1 MRLLR
6 LLCVAAVLCA
16 AAGWMS
22 AAVAAPSEAAP
33 AHAAAEH
40 GTPAGEHGGHSP
52 NPLEWKGDLALWTLV
67 VFLLLM
73 AILGRFAWGPIAAGL
88 AKREKSI
95 ADQIAQAE
103 HNNQEARRLLADYQQ
118 KLDRSQDEV
127 RAILEQARR
136 DAEQTGHDLID
147 KARNEAKREQEKA
160 VRDIEQAS
168 SAAIKELAEHSAK
181 LAILLAGKIVG
192 QHLRPEDHAEL
203 IRRTLAEFP
212 AGERSA
218 SQPRQQR

>member
-6 LLCVAAVLCA
+6 LLCVAVALVA

-22 AAVAAPSEAAP
+22 TARVEASP
-33 AHAAAEH
+33 PAAAH
-40 GTPAGEHGGHSP
+40 GAAGHGAAADAHGGHAP
-52 NPLEWKGDLALWTLV
+52 DPLEWKGDLALWTLV

-73 AILGRFAWGPIAAGL
+73 AILGRFAWGPIASGL

-103 HNNQEARRLLADYQQ
+103 HNHQESRRLLADYQQ

-127 RAILEQARR
+127 RAILDQARR
-136 DAEQTGHDLID
+136 DAEQTGRDLID
-147 KARNEAKREQEKA
+147 KARTEAKREQEKA
-160 VRDIEQAS
+160 VRDIAQAS
-168 SAAIKELAEHSAK
+168 SAAIKDLAEHSSR

-192 QHLRPEDHAEL
+192 QHLRADDHAEL

-212 AGERSA
+212 AADRTA
-218 SQPRQQR
+218 SQTRQQR